1 MPYDVQRLRSR
12 VATNYITPFPGVL
25 VTQSVLQ
32 SFQLRRQ
39 QQQQQRLGVF
49 LRTLEV
55 FEFEGGLM
63 ILFSPWT
70 DARNSLEVRF
80 AKRN

>member
-1 MPYDVQRLRSR
+1 M
-12 VATNYITPFPGVL
+12 TNYITPFPGVL

-39 QQQQQRLGVF
+39 QQQQSQQQHLGVF

-55 FEFEGGLM
+55 SEFEGGLM